1 MRFTCEAAGRA
12 VSCCRHW
19 SVQRAACCAVSQGT
33 GLKTAN
39 TCVQGVDT
47 ASRKKHI
54 HFVSVRALC
63 SRLSHFSEK
72 ESYRILGESTQCA
85 LGVWVKGSILQFF
98 IVCISFAFRL
108 HVFSFSLAL
117 LCHNLGRSNLSFI
130 KMYMLAIWSK
140 PKSETDLPVGYFI
153 FVFSMRY
160 DAKLYRSKPL
170 NTCSH
175 NPKAFLYFIS
185 FFSSMNS
192 SARSWLLWFLLW
204 IWMSAMSTRDAQRMM
219 HTYNPLLLFLI
230 SL

>member
-63 SRLSHFSEK
+63 SSLSHFSEK
-72 ESYRILGESTQCA
+72 ESYRILGESTQWA
-85 LGVWVKGSILQFF
+85 LGVWGKGSMLQFF

-140 PKSETDLPVGYFI
+140 PKSETDLTI
-153 FVFSMRY
+153 L
-160 DAKLYRSKPL
+160 KLF
-170 NTCSH
+170 C
-175 NPKAFLYFIS
+175 IS
-185 FFSSMNS
+185 FLFSVLWIHLHAADFYGSCS
-192 SARSWLLWFLLW
+192 GFECLLWALG
-204 IWMSAMSTRDAQRMM
+204 M
-219 HTYNPLLLFLI
+219 HKGWCTHIIHCYCF
-230 SL
+230 

>member
-12 VSCCRHW
+12 VSCCRQW
-19 SVQRAACCAVSQGT
+19 SVERAACCAVLQGA

-47 ASRKKHI
+47 ASRNKHI

-72 ESYRILGESTQCA
+72 ESYRILGESTQWA
-85 LGVWVKGSILQFF
+85 LAVWGKGSILQFF
-98 IVCISFAFRL
+98 IVCISFACVFFF
-108 HVFSFSLAL
+108 FSFVVPQP
-117 LCHNLGRSNLSFI
+117 GKELSFI
-130 KMYMLAIWSK
+130 KMYMLAILSK
-140 PKSETDLPVGYFI
+140 PKSETDLPVGNFI

-192 SARSWLLWFLLW
+192 SACSWLLWFLLW

-219 HTYNPLLLFLI
+219 HTYNPLLLYLI

>member
-1 MRFTCEAAGRA
+1 MCAGSGYCKQKKTHTLCKCQSSVFQA
-12 VSCCRHW
+12 VTLLW
-19 SVQRAACCAVSQGT
+19 
-33 GLKTAN
+33 K
-39 TCVQGVDT
+39 
-47 ASRKKHI
+47 
-54 HFVSVRALC
+54 
-63 SRLSHFSEK
+63 
-72 ESYRILGESTQCA
+72 RILQDTRESTQWA

>member
-1 MRFTCEAAGRA
+1 MSELCVPGCHTSLKKNLTGYSVNPHSGLWVCEGKDP
-12 VSCCRHW
+12 S
-19 SVQRAACCAVSQGT
+19 
-33 GLKTAN
+33 
-39 TCVQGVDT
+39 
-47 ASRKKHI
+47 
-54 HFVSVRALC
+54 
-63 SRLSHFSEK
+63 FSF
-72 ESYRILGESTQCA
+72 S
-85 LGVWVKGSILQFF
+85 
-98 IVCISFAFRL
+98 SFAFSL

-185 FFSSMNS
+185 FFSSINS